1 MQDGFARTSAPE
13 FLSISLDNALPPL
26 PGEKPERIASD
37 LGCGLWSLMARAGRN
52 VLPGPAH
59 RSELGLTDELDA
71 LVEAAGQVVL
81 TSGHRLSELL
91 WTRSGPYWNGALAR
105 TLILQQARQ
114 GFLLLL
120 AQAVTPRAVLFG
132 HASPLVVEL
141 GIEGD
146 LDLPGPHLVLLVCT
160 VDPTGKAVARR
171 GYAQAIKSARCFM
184 PVGSAFERDALEAL
198 IALRDKLDC
207 HGVDCMIM
215 RDLGEDGLGRQ
226 WKVGLRRDETIIGQL
241 RIVLPGDAGI
251 AEDGEMGAAMA
262 EDGAYALTPANS
274 ALTRSPVHGDPGRPL
289 RVIRRSP
296 RHFRR
301 FPAQARRRSAHP
313 RSADRRREPLEPPAL
328 VPLTHRGAR
337 LPMT

>member
-1 MQDGFARTSAPE
+1 MQDGIARTSAPE

-37 LGCGLWSLMARAGRN
+37 LGRGLWSLMARAGRN
-52 VLPGPAH
+52 VLPGPVH
-59 RSELGLTDELDA
+59 RSELGLTDEFDA

-91 WTRSGPYWNGALAR
+91 WTRSGPYWKGALAR

-120 AQAVTPRAVLFG
+120 AQSVTPRAVLFG

-146 LDLPGPHLVLLVCT
+146 LDLAGPHLVLLVCT

-198 IALRDKLDC
+198 IALREKLDC
-207 HGVDCMIM
+207 HGVECTIM
-215 RDLGEDGLGRQ
+215 RDLGEEGFAREWQ
-226 WKVGLRRDETIIGQL
+226 VGLRREATTIGQL
-241 RIVLPGDAGI
+241 RIVLPGDVGI

-262 EDGAYALTPANS
+262 EDGAYALTPANF
-274 ALTRSPVHGDPGRPL
+274 ADGRFVAWL
-289 RVIRRSP
+289 E
-296 RHFRR
+296 
-301 FPAQARRRSAHP
+301 
-313 RSADRRREPLEPPAL
+313 REIVEN
-328 VPLTHRGAR
+328 GAANGG
-337 LPMT
+337 

>member
-1 MQDGFARTSAPE
+1 MQDGFARISAPE

-37 LGCGLWSLMARAGRN
+37 LGRGLWSLMARAGRN

-146 LDLPGPHLVLLVCT
+146 LDLPGRAT
-160 VDPTGKAVARR
+160 PT
-171 GYAQAIKSARCFM
+171 
-184 PVGSAFERDALEAL
+184 
-198 IALRDKLDC
+198 
-207 HGVDCMIM
+207 
-215 RDLGEDGLGRQ
+215 
-226 WKVGLRRDETIIGQL
+226 TIS
-241 RIVLPGDAGI
+241 PG
-251 AEDGEMGAAMA
+251 
-262 EDGAYALTPANS
+262 
-274 ALTRSPVHGDPGRPL
+274 
-289 RVIRRSP
+289 
-296 RHFRR
+296 
-301 FPAQARRRSAHP
+301 
-313 RSADRRREPLEPPAL
+313 
-328 VPLTHRGAR
+328 
-337 LPMT
+337 

>member
-1 MQDGFARTSAPE
+1 MQDGFARIAAPE

-132 HASPLVVEL
+132 QDRKSVV
-141 GIEGD
+141 
-146 LDLPGPHLVLLVCT
+146 
-160 VDPTGKAVARR
+160 
-171 GYAQAIKSARCFM
+171 
-184 PVGSAFERDALEAL
+184 
-198 IALRDKLDC
+198 
-207 HGVDCMIM
+207 
-215 RDLGEDGLGRQ
+215 
-226 WKVGLRRDETIIGQL
+226 
-241 RIVLPGDAGI
+241 
-251 AEDGEMGAAMA
+251 
-262 EDGAYALTPANS
+262 
-274 ALTRSPVHGDPGRPL
+274 
-289 RVIRRSP
+289 
-296 RHFRR
+296 
-301 FPAQARRRSAHP
+301 
-313 RSADRRREPLEPPAL
+313 
-328 VPLTHRGAR
+328 
-337 LPMT
+337 